1 MKGKMEI
8 TIGVSVG
15 SSIQIAAGM
24 IPILV
29 LAAWPLGKNL
39 TLYFADF
46 EVSREGIAYIS
57 ATVTNRT
64 AALNIRPSCFSSL
77 VRTSR
82 SCRAKVRE
90 AEVCYRSQSCWST
103 SSSRTVGPTTSRV
116 SSVRVPVKL
125 SVASAPLLIHYPT
138 LFSTVIALYLIIA
151 LAYFVSE

>member
-46 EVSREGIAYIS
+46 EVSPEGFEQMSAS
-57 ATVTNRT
+57 ATNRN
-64 AALNIRPSCFSSL
+64 AALNIRRSCFSSL
-77 VRTSR
+77 VRISR
-82 SCRAKVRE
+82 
-90 AEVCYRSQSCWST
+90 
-103 SSSRTVGPTTSRV
+103 
-116 SSVRVPVKL
+116 L
-125 SVASAPLLIHYPT
+125 
-138 LFSTVIALYLIIA
+138 
-151 LAYFVSE
+151 

>member
-1 MKGKMEI
+1 MAMKGKMEI

-46 EVSREGIAYIS
+46 EVSLEGLAYIS
-57 ATVTNRT
+57 AIVANRN
-64 AALNIRPSCFSSL
+64 AALNIRRSCFSSL

-82 SCRAKVRE
+82 SCKAKVRE
-90 AEVCYRSQSCWST
+90 ADVFVVVVCSHA
-103 SSSRTVGPTTSRV
+103 G
-116 SSVRVPVKL
+116 
-125 SVASAPLLIHYPT
+125 
-138 LFSTVIALYLIIA
+138 
-151 LAYFVSE
+151 

>member
-46 EVSREGIAYIS
+46 EVSLEGIAYV
-57 ATVTNRT
+57 AAVVANRN
-64 AALNIRPSCFSSL
+64 AALNNRRSCFSSL

-82 SCRAKVRE
+82 SCRTKVRE
-90 AEVCYRSQSCWST
+90 AEVFVVVVCSHAGQH
-103 SSSRTVGPTTSRV
+103 P
-116 SSVRVPVKL
+116 
-125 SVASAPLLIHYPT
+125 APGW
-138 LFSTVIALYLIIA
+138 
-151 LAYFVSE
+151 

>member
-46 EVSREGIAYIS
+46 EVGLEGIAYIV
-57 ATVTNRT
+57 ATVTDRT
-64 AALNIRPSCFSSL
+64 AALNIRRSCFSSL
-77 VRTSR
+77 VRICR
-82 SCRAKVRE
+82 SWRTRVRE
-90 AEVCYRSQSCWST
+90 AEVFVVIVRSHAGQH
-103 SSSRTVGPTTSRV
+103 
-116 SSVRVPVKL
+116 
-125 SVASAPLLIHYPT
+125 SAPGW
-138 LFSTVIALYLIIA
+138 
-151 LAYFVSE
+151 

>member
-46 EVSREGIAYIS
+46 EVSPEGIAYIA
-57 ATVTNRT
+57 ATVTNRNV
-64 AALNIRPSCFSSL
+64 AQKNYRRSCSSSL
-77 VRTSR
+77 VRISR
-82 SCRAKVRE
+82 LCRTKVRE
-90 AEVCYRSQSCWST
+90 AQVLVVVRSHAGQHPPPGW
-103 SSSRTVGPTTSRV
+103 
-116 SSVRVPVKL
+116 
-125 SVASAPLLIHYPT
+125 
-138 LFSTVIALYLIIA
+138 
-151 LAYFVSE
+151 

>member
-46 EVSREGIAYIS
+46 EVSPEGPA
-57 ATVTNRT
+57 R
-64 AALNIRPSCFSSL
+64 
-77 VRTSR
+77 
-82 SCRAKVRE
+82 
-90 AEVCYRSQSCWST
+90 
-103 SSSRTVGPTTSRV
+103 G
-116 SSVRVPVKL
+116 
-125 SVASAPLLIHYPT
+125 
-138 LFSTVIALYLIIA
+138 
-151 LAYFVSE
+151 